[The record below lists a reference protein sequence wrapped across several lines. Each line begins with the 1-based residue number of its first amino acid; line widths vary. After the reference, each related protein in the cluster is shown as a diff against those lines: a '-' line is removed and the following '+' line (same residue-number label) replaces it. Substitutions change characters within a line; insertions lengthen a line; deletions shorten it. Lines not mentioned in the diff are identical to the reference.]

1 MIELLSP
8 VGDFECL
15 KAAVQNG
22 ADAVYFGSNIFSARA
37 FASNFDN
44 EELEKAINYA
54 KIRGVKTHL
63 TLNTLIKNNE
73 FEQAFNLAKKAYKL
87 GIDAIIVQDLGLATD
102 LIKSFPDLDIH
113 ASTQMTTTNLET
125 VKKLKKIGFKR
136 IVLSRECSLS
146 EIKNIC
152 KNTNA
157 EIEVFAHGALCI
169 CYSGQCLFSSMV
181 GGRSGNR
188 GMCAQPCRLPYSLF
202 SDKNGKS
209 NEYDK
214 GYLLSTRDLCTLDL
228 LPELISAGITSLK
241 IEGRMKSPTYVAT
254 VTRIYKKYID
264 LATRFIKKEISEY
277 IINEND
283 KQALLQVF
291 NRGNFSSGHLKDEP
305 NKKLIFK
312 EKPNNLGIYIG
323 KVVKFSP
330 KKGLITCNVEN
341 PISIGDSVSFENEST
356 KYTIS
361 ELMEK
366 NINIKTAKKFQTVT
380 FGRMK
385 GNIKVND
392 KIYKITDKSLLS
404 NSLESYNKEYKKTS
418 LDCKLKIK
426 NGQKIEVYVKSIDF
440 MIENSFIYDF
450 IPNTAQNAPLTIDKV
465 KNQFN
470 KTLNTCFEFS
480 NIKIDLDNDL
490 FIPTSIL
497 NDIRRQALAEIEGKI
512 LKSFKRTSE
521 VEYIGKNF
529 NSSNIDSQEKVIL
542 LNELYK
548 NYNYS
553 NLKNVDKIYLPLK
566 YFVRNDFTDILNTL
580 SHKGKLYLYM
590 PFIIKD
596 KYIKSIRNC
605 IENIVSKFNI
615 CGFVISEYSSIDYL
629 KMFNKDVIANYN
641 FNVYNSYTL
650 NKLKSFGFS
659 NITLSPE
666 FQQDELMEIS
676 DSESEVIV
684 YGKIPLMTMSY
695 CLLGKSN
702 MCYKECKKLCKSDDK
717 FFLNDRYNF
726 KFRVISDNLQTLTT
740 IYNSR
745 NIELYKNNP
754 QFASLRFDFLDET
767 IEEINKI
774 I

>member
-1 MIELLSP
+1 
-8 VGDFECL
+8 
-15 KAAVQNG
+15 
-22 ADAVYFGSNIFSARA
+22 
-37 FASNFDN
+37 
-44 EELEKAINYA
+44 
-54 KIRGVKTHL
+54 
-63 TLNTLIKNNE
+63 
-73 FEQAFNLAKKAYKL
+73 
-87 GIDAIIVQDLGLATD
+87 
-102 LIKSFPDLDIH
+102 
-113 ASTQMTTTNLET
+113 MTTTNLET
-125 VKKLKKIGFKR
+125 VKKLEKIGFKR

-188 GMCAQPCRLPYSLF
+188 GMCAQPCRLPYSLL
-202 SDKNGKS
+202 SDKNEKS
-209 NEYDK
+209 KEYNK

-480 NIKIDLDNDL
+480 NIKIDLDNNL

-566 YFVRNDFTDILNTL
+566 YFVSNDFTDILNTL